1 MARPDSIER
10 QCWWKEH
17 QLTSAAL
24 QSPDTPRRSQHSAPI
39 CPLTASAKG
48 ILRRPDMM
56 ALRHERHQTGY
67 IWHRLGSRTLC
78 DSPFAHAN
86 SWSLASQPDQLVL
99 AHGRAVSTIND
110 GPSTTLDDNSTS
122 YNALNNHV
130 CLSSCPLSLL
140 DEGHHPS
147 ATSLSQSPSDTMHQR
162 LWQRA
167 CKPSNCSRRLRA
179 QVAVSDSMAKR
190 QILSSQGLKRAS
202 PRQRPC
208 KTHCAESMATVS
220 AVCAVMGL

>member
-1 MARPDSIER
+1 
-10 QCWWKEH
+10 
-17 QLTSAAL
+17 
-24 QSPDTPRRSQHSAPI
+24 
-39 CPLTASAKG
+39 
-48 ILRRPDMM
+48 MM

-110 GPSTTLDDNSTS
+110 GPSTTLDDDNSTS

-147 ATSLSQSPSDTMHQR
+147 AISLSHSPSDTMHQR

-179 QVAVSDSMAKR
+179 QVVVSDSMAKR